1 VPGRFAILPRVPRDD
16 ARGLTLLDL
25 LIVLA
30 LLALLVWLVR
40 LDWQPPG
47 PPVHGATHSSWTSV

>member
-1 VPGRFAILPRVPRDD
+1 MPRDD

-25 LIVLA
+25 LIALA